1 MASPICPNCS
11 KDYVRRVR
19 REGLIDRLVSLTYV
33 YPFRCQ
39 LCGCRFRVR
48 QQGVRYTR
56 VDEDRR
62 EYERIPVRF
71 PVILF
76 TGQDNVT
83 GTALDISMAG
93 CTVETTASLPAE
105 TVLRVQLEAPDLAP
119 LQVQAAVVRSVRTKS
134 IGLQFLRF
142 EGNERERLQSFVRTL
157 LFMPKP

>member
-1 MASPICPNCS
+1 MASPICPSCS

-19 REGLIDRLVSLTYV
+19 REGLIDRLASLVYV

-39 LCGCRFRVR
+39 LCGCRFRFR

-62 EYERIPVRF
+62 EYERIPVRL
-71 PVILF
+71 PVTLI
-76 TGQDNVT
+76 TDQGGVT

-93 CTVETTASLPAE
+93 CTVETNNPVPAQ
-105 TVLRVQLEAPDLAP
+105 TVLRLQLEAAGHAP
-119 LQVQAAVVRSVRTKS
+119 LQVQAALVRSVHAKS

-142 EGNERERLQSFVRTL
+142 EGDERERLQAFVRTI